1 MREQTIFPPVCRR
14 IGTEIRREEIVM
26 KKFLSGLCASA
37 LAFSV
42 TVVGLAPAQAA
53 PVYVPQTAM
62 QPQGDTMQA
71 QNIAERRVV
80 RRENRRDRRSWRREN
95 RHDRRDWRREGRQ
108 DRREWRREARRDRR
122 DYRRGYYRG
131 HRGYR
136 NYRPGYRRYDDGF
149 WYPAGAFVAGAII
162 GGAIA
167 NSQPEVVIREGGD
180 HTQWCYNRYRSYRAY
195 DNTFQPNN
203 GPRQQCYSPYD

>member
-1 MREQTIFPPVCRR
+1 
-14 IGTEIRREEIVM
+14 M

-42 TVVGLAPAQAA
+42 TVVGLVPAEAA
-53 PVYVPQTAM
+53 PVYVPQAAV
-62 QPQGDTMQA
+62 QSHSDVIQVQS
-71 QNIAERRVV
+71 NSERRKF
-80 RRENRRDRRSWRREN
+80 RREGRRDRREWRHDNRRDRREWRGDN
-95 RHDRRDWRREGRQ
+95 RR
-108 DRREWRREARRDRR
+108 DRREWRREARHDRR
-122 DYRRGYYRG
+122 DHRRGYYRG
-131 HRGYR
+131 YRGYDY
-136 NYRPGYRRYDDGF
+136 YRPGYRRYDDGF

-167 NSQPEVVIREGGD
+167 NQPRVVVREGGD